1 MPARR
6 LRVGGAA
13 AKMGGSVRE
22 AQEMSLKGK
31 TLFISGGSR
40 GIGLAIAIRAARDGA
55 NVTIAAKTAE
65 PHPKLPGT
73 IHTAAEEIEAA
84 GGNAL
89 PMLCDIREEAQVAEA
104 VAKTVERFG
113 GIDICI
119 NNASAIQLTGTLE
132 TDMKRYDL
140 MHQINTR
147 GTFLVSKMC
156 IPHLKLAEN
165 PHILN
170 LAPPLDMSAKWFK
183 NHVAYTM
190 AKFGMSMCT
199 LGMSAEFARDGI
211 AVNSLW
217 PITAIDTAAVRNLLG
232 GDSVASMSRSPE
244 IMADA
249 AHAILTRP
257 SRETT
262 GNFFI
267 DELVLRE
274 EGVTD
279 FSHYAPGAKG
289 PLAGDFFVPDEVFEK
304 TDTKVVG
311 LGG

>member
-1 MPARR
+1 
-6 LRVGGAA
+6 
-13 AKMGGSVRE
+13 
-22 AQEMSLKGK
+22 MSLKGK
-31 TLFISGGSR
+31 TVFISGGSR
-40 GIGLAIAIRAARDGA
+40 GIGLAIALKAARDGA

-73 IHTAAEEIEAA
+73 VYTAAKEIVEA

-89 PMLCDIREEAQVAEA
+89 PVICDIRDEAQVAEA
-104 VAKTVERFG
+104 VEKTVAEFG
-113 GIDICI
+113 GIDICV
-119 NNASAIQLTGTLE
+119 NNASAIQLTGTLA

-156 IPHLKLAEN
+156 IPHLKNSVN

-170 LAPPLDMSAKWFK
+170 LAPPLDMEAKWFK

-199 LGMSAEFARDGI
+199 LGMSAEFAQAGI

-217 PITAIDTAAVRNLLG
+217 PLTAIDTAAVRNLLG
-232 GDSVASMSRSPE
+232 GETVAAMSRSPE

-249 AHAILTRP
+249 FHAIVIKP
-257 SRETT
+257 ARETT

-267 DELVLRE
+267 DELVLRDG
-274 EGVTD
+274 GVTD
-279 FSHYAPGAKG
+279 FSKYAPDAKG
-289 PLAGDFFVPDEVFEK
+289 PLAADFFVPDEVFAK
-304 TDTKVVG
+304 TDTKV
-311 LGG
+311 GGMVS